1 MSRAK
6 ARPAALLAALV
17 CNVVGAESLPNLEA
31 FVDGVVGA
39 YMSREQIAG
48 VQVAVVR
55 NGETLLVKGYGIDS
69 LGPRRAVDPN
79 QSLFRLG
86 SISKTFTWL
95 SFMQLVERGKLKLD
109 DPINDHLPDEL
120 DVPDEG
126 FEQPI
131 RIVDLMNHT
140 AGFEDLLQNLFVAQ
154 NATPLSLKEHLR
166 QRRPA
171 RVREPGKFMVYS
183 NYSTALAGAIVAQ
196 VSGIEYESYVERSIL
211 VPMGLG
217 HTTFRE
223 QYAPTEGLPQP
234 IAADLAAHLSQ
245 NVEARNG
252 AWQTIP
258 HEHIVSMA
266 PAGAAVSTAS
276 DMARYMLALLDP
288 QRLEAAGVLRADT
301 FARLREPSFQVA
313 PGMPAIHHGFFN
325 TPLGTTTRLG
335 IDNLS
340 HGGATLHFRSFMM
353 VTDDLVDAAGVDQGT
368 LGVFVAANSA
378 SAVRMVQA
386 VPERILAHYF
396 PPAPQDAPTA
406 PEGAASRAQEYVGQY
421 RTARRSYTR
430 FEKIFGIGTA
440 PVSATKEGDLVIALS
455 GPPMRLVEIGK
466 DLFRQ
471 PDGDITVAFIRDER
485 GAVSHVVTHVG
496 TLERIG
502 FFASLQWLGLM
513 IAAAVFTC
521 IGLLIAA
528 ALRREPVPPHPV
540 GEHRSAQVITGT
552 AIAWLVVIVLAVAW
566 ALPYSAPEGQDQF
579 VYLYPQPL
587 LKLMLAVGVLA
598 TGLSVLG
605 IATLVPVWRERT
617 WPIGRR
623 LRHSVAVVLFI
634 ALVATLLQWNAIG
647 FRYF

>member
-1 MSRAK
+1 MLAWHG
-6 ARPAALLAALV
+6 AGAAP
-17 CNVVGAESLPNLEA
+17 LPELEA
-31 FVDGVVGA
+31 FVDGVIGA
-39 YMSREQIAG
+39 SMAREQIAG

-55 NGETLLVKGYGIDS
+55 NGETLLVKGYGIDCVET
-69 LGPRRAVDPN
+69 RCAVDPR
-79 QSLFRLG
+79 QSRFRIG

-95 SFMQLVERGKLKLD
+95 AIMQLVERGKLKLD

-120 DVPDEG
+120 DVPDDG

-140 AGFEDLLQNLFVAQ
+140 AGFEDILQNLFVAED
-154 NATPLSLKEHLR
+154 ATPLSLKEHLR

-171 RVREPGKFMVYS
+171 RVREPGKLMVYS
-183 NYSTALAGAIVAQ
+183 NYSTALAGAIVAH
-196 VSGIEYESYVERSIL
+196 VSGMEYEGFVEENIL
-211 VPMGLG
+211 RPLELA

-223 QYAPTEGLPQP
+223 RYLPAAGLPKTMS
-234 IAADLAAHLSQ
+234 AEHYGHLSQ
-245 NVEARNG
+245 NIEARNG
-252 AWQTIP
+252 AWQMIR

-266 PAGAAVSTAS
+266 PAGAAVSSAA

-288 QRLEAAGVLRADT
+288 QQLEAARVLNADT
-301 FARLREPSFQVA
+301 FARMREPSFQVA

-325 TPLGTTTRLG
+325 TPLGTSTRLG
-335 IDNLS
+335 VDNLS
-340 HGGATLHFRSFMM
+340 HGGATLHFRAFMM

-378 SAVRMVQA
+378 SGARLVQA
-386 VPERILAHYF
+386 LPEQLLAHYF
-396 PPAPQDAPTA
+396 PPAPQAVPTTPDDAA
-406 PEGAASRAQEYVGQY
+406 GRAQEYVGQY
-421 RTARRSYTR
+421 RTARRSYTK
-430 FEKIFGIGTA
+430 FEKIFSIGTA
-440 PVSATKEGDLVIALS
+440 SVSATKEGDLVIGLY
-455 GPPMRLVEIGK
+455 GPPLRLVEIGK

-471 PDGDITVAFIRDER
+471 PDGDITVAFVRDER
-485 GAVSHVVTHVG
+485 GAVSHVVTHIG

-502 FFASLQWLGLM
+502 FFASLQWFGLM
-513 IAAAVFTC
+513 MGAALFTC
-521 IGLLIAA
+521 IGVLIAA
-528 ALRREPVPPHPV
+528 ALRRETTPPQSV
-540 GEHRSAQVITGT
+540 GERRSAQVITGT
-552 AIAWLVVIVLAVAW
+552 AIAWLVVMAIAIAW

-587 LKLMLAVGVLA
+587 LKLMLAVGVIA